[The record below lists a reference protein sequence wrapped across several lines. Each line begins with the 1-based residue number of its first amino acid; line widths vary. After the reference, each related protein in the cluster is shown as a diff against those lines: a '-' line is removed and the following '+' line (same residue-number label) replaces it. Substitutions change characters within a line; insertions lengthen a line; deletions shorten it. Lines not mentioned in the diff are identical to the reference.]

1 MEILDLITL
10 YNTYQEGVRK
20 SKKKIALKIAKRRI
34 SIADVFEICDTASPS
49 ICAASNALCTG

>member
-20 SKKKIALKIAKRRI
+20 SKKIALKIAKRRI